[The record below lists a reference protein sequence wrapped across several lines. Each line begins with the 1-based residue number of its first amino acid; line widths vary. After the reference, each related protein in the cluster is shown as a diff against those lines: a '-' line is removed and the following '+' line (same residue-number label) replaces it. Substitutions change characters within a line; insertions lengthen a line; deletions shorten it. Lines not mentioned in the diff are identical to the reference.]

1 MNGLVG
7 SVRKLLE
14 EASDY
19 VDLLKAGINEM
30 RASIELVDTG
40 EAATLILGDEACVVE
55 GFASPDFKMSM
66 SSQTFRNVVQG
77 KADAF
82 ALASRAETP
91 VLGNVAFT
99 RLGGLSPGWTLTSTA
114 DTPCPHRS
122 EIPEHSRTLARSIAL
137 AS

>member
-1 MNGLVG
+1 MNGFVG
-7 SVRKLLE
+7 SLRKLLE

-30 RASIELVDTG
+30 RAGIELVDTG

-82 ALASRAETP
+82 ALAGRSRADEARPIEFEIYNKERSKEVWEIIKALLTYLFTP
-91 VLGNVAFT
+91 GK
-99 RLGGLSPGWTLTSTA
+99 
-114 DTPCPHRS
+114 
-122 EIPEHSRTLARSIAL
+122 
-137 AS
+137 